1 MIEQYSYGIP
11 VKANADHNVIEKY
24 KQMAA
29 DEIRADL
36 QPKRS
41 KMVTILMNTD
51 HNLNIGTI
59 IRSNN
64 AFLGRSVYV
73 VGRKRYNHV
82 PAVGTTHLETVY
94 HADCLEE
101 VIDKLHQ
108 EQYIVYAVDN
118 LMDYKP
124 KNIWDAK
131 IVPSAAFVYGNE
143 SEGLTDSEIKLCDDM
158 LYVGMY
164 GSVRS
169 LNLACAASI
178 IMAEYTKRYGRWIG

>member
-1 MIEQYSYGIP
+1 
-11 VKANADHNVIEKY
+11 
-24 KQMAA
+24 
-29 DEIRADL
+29 
-36 QPKRS
+36 
-41 KMVTILMNTD
+41 MVTILMNTD

-169 LNLACAASI
+169 LNLACAASVV
-178 IMAEYTKRYGRWIG
+178 MAEYTKRYGRWIG